1 MVLRTATKDENVPRP
16 RTLIMVAARDRGRAT
31 LGSRTRPQRSPG
43 SCAIRKVGR
52 DQADEKRSN
61 GNLTPGQVDWKG
73 RSVEVDRSQGRANE
87 STDPVA
93 PSRIGD
99 FAVPSETTKQP
110 SQGNEDQRSR
120 KLVNA
125 GLS

>member
-1 MVLRTATKDENVPRP
+1 MRIAPE
-16 RTLIMVAARDRGRAT
+16 
-31 LGSRTRPQRSPG
+31 

-73 RSVEVDRSQGRANE
+73 RSVDVDRSQGRANE

-125 GLS
+125 GRVNLWRPLSVRSSSSYYTSGEHESYSAGRHMGVLAVFR